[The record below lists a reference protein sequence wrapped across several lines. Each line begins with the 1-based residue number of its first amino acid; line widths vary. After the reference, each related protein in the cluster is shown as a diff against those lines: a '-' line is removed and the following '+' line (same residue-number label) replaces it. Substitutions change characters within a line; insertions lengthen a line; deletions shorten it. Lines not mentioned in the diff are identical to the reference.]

1 MFIPTL
7 ADKMGN
13 TLDKEGEECKCDTLA
28 RDITYKNYSNEKLN
42 EIPAKSSKHRD
53 CARSG
58 STKHSGGISRSNS
71 KSRRQSF
78 RGRKAAAGSIK
89 RVMSREKKS
98 NPNPVGLLLS
108 DMEIQVDG
116 KVAK

>member
-1 MFIPTL
+1 
-7 ADKMGN
+7 MGN

-42 EIPAKSSKHRD
+42 EIPAKSSKHRG
-53 CARSG
+53 G

>member
-1 MFIPTL
+1 MTEINKRL
-7 ADKMGN
+7 ERGEKVAEQQRKRIN
-13 TLDKEGEECKCDTLA
+13 QLEGEL
-28 RDITYKNYSNEKLN
+28 REKHN
-42 EIPAKSSKHRD
+42 EIQVKASKHRD
-53 CARSG
+53 CASRGTTKKSG
-58 STKHSGGISRSNS
+58 AIYTSNS
-71 KSRRQSF
+71 KSRRHSF